1 MSFLEALLHRSVT
14 HLTRLAGGLTLVAL
28 AIMVYSVLVP
38 RALPVMLAMSVGH
51 AVGIAGFGCFFLAV
65 VIDATRSKSQ
75 TSVPPPADKAR
86 SASESSSSEGK
97 P

>member
-1 MSFLEALLHRSVT
+1 MSFLETLLHRSVT
-14 HLTRLAGGLTLVAL
+14 HLIRLAGGLTLVAL

-38 RALPVMLAMSVGH
+38 RALPVMFAMSVGH
-51 AVGIAGFGCFFLAV
+51 LVGIAGFGCFFLAI
-65 VIDATRSKSQ
+65 VIDAARSKRRP
-75 TSVPPPADKAR
+75 SVAPAKENAG